1 MKNSTY
7 FAIIGT
13 SRDTCSDV
21 RWAVTPYNS
30 EADIIGFA
38 NAECAR
44 SGESLESLAGIEW
57 VGVNPDEDGDSDI
70 YEPARPFAEGEEFQT
85 ALNKLND
92 NGRTYIIF
100 DSSKPE
106 EIKEFLEQAAAV
118 GLREK
123 AQEIVKKF
131 SC

>member
-13 SRDTCSDV
+13 SRYACGNV

-44 SGESLESLAGIEW
+44 SGESLESLAGIEF
-57 VGVNPDEDGDSDI
+57 VDTF
-70 YEPARPFAEGEEFQT
+70 EPARPFAEGEEFQT
-85 ALNKLND
+85 ALTKLND
-92 NGRTYIIF
+92 DGRTYNIF
-100 DSSKPE
+100 DNSKPE

-123 AQEIVKKF
+123 AQEIVEKF